1 MFQYLLL
8 GSFLFL
14 SVYGSSPT
22 TIKQIQ
28 IENLN
33 NNYKGKKIRF
43 VDFIHSQNVIGIL
56 LEITDEEIIL
66 SIKDS
71 RSTFQHSNINCFYLE
86 PEGPD
91 YIIASGIS
99 ILSAAAHYLALIIT
113 YQKTDQTHR
122 VLATSTGFLLGSY
135 IGKSTF
141 LRPIKVDINLNSF

>member
-1 MFQYLLL
+1 MFQFLIL

-33 NNYKGKKIRF
+33 KNYKGKKIRL
-43 VDFIHSQNVIGIL
+43 VGSVQSQSATGVL
-56 LEITDEEIIL
+56 LKITDNDIIL
-66 SIKDS
+66 SVEGS
-71 RSTFQHSNINCFYLE
+71 RTAFQHENVNCFYLE

-91 YIIASGIS
+91 YFIASGVS

-113 YQKTDQTHR
+113 PKSKSNSSRSCNRCR
-122 VLATSTGFLLGSY
+122 VF
-135 IGKSTF
+135 IGWLYRKVNFSSPNKS
-141 LRPIKVDINLNSF
+141 